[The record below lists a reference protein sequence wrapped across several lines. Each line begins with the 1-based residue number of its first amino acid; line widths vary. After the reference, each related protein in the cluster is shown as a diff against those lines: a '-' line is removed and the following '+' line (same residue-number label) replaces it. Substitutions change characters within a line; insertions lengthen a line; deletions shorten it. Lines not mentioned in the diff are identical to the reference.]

1 MTFREWLATRTPPP
15 PAPLLD
21 ALAGRLDMT
30 RPVGPDELMEAGR
43 ALLAESSEAPGR
55 VRSSA
60 FSLLLAD
67 AFVTWACEAAL
78 DTDDPDEA
86 LRRYLVDTRVPE

>member
-1 MTFREWLATRTPPP
+1 MTFREWLAARNPPP
-15 PAPLLD
+15 PAPLL
-21 ALAGRLDMT
+21 AAVVGRVDVNRSM
-30 RPVGPDELMEAGR
+30 GPDELMEAGQ
-43 ALLAESSEAPGR
+43 ALLAASSEAPGR

-78 DTDDPDEA
+78 EMDDPDEA
-86 LRRYLVDTRVPE
+86 LRRYLDTRGPE